1 MAQKYKRRRNPGT
14 MTGTASDEIQVV
26 AEAEIANR
34 LPQLMAI
41 FGRIKS
47 DVSRMVGYDVQ
58 KHHPGIDKT
67 IMHVL
72 RQQL

>member
-1 MAQKYKRRRNPGT
+1 MAQGHRRVRRNSVALNP
-14 MTGTASDEIQVV
+14 SEEIQVV
-26 AEAEIANR
+26 AEEEVANR
-34 LPQLMAI
+34 LPQLMEI

-58 KHHPGIDKT
+58 KYHPGIDKT